1 MRIFDFVKRKLKN
14 YFSCLMNK
22 KKMNITAKIT
32 GIEYQCKLTNSL
44 EEFDIKKFDINSLPS
59 SCIIKDGS
67 FSFGLSKWVSPKR
80 TRSYPYERIYNTL
93 GNSKKI
99 TVIPII
105 KDEGKRGDRD
115 FIQWDT
121 VSLMSLLDVFVI
133 FTYYKD
139 AEKHPTRE
147 NKITNQQFDNNL
159 VKIKIT
165 EIKNYHSSALHWN
178 LKEIEQSFPKLI
190 QKAKFA
196 YNEIAKQL
204 GVEFHN
210 EQGIDRFA
218 NQFIDGVKNF
228 MNTSR
233 QKAQDAQN
241 REMQTIQPK
250 EALSTLT
257 KATITIE
264 NYLGGKYYFTTDEIK
279 IEGENIYLI
288 ESKHSKNALLPSN
301 GDIKDGL
308 LKMILY
314 TNLKEVKVDGIEYKP
329 IPVIKL
335 TSTKLE
341 GSIISSDNADKIN
354 NFISKQNFSK
364 KQKSVIE
371 NIFIEAKVNN
381 LLIKIEK
388 AE

>member
-1 MRIFDFVKRKLKN
+1 MEIK
-14 YFSCLMNK
+14 
-22 KKMNITAKIT
+22 AKIT
-32 GIEYQCKLTNSL
+32 GIEYQSKLTSEL
-44 EEFDIKKFDINSLPS
+44 KEFNIEHFNINNLPAS
-59 SCIIKDGS
+59 SIVKDGG
-67 FSFGLSKWVSPKR
+67 FSFGISKWVSPKR

-93 GNSKKI
+93 GNSKNI

-105 KDEGKRGDRD
+105 KDEGKCGDRD

-121 VSLMSLLDVFVI
+121 VSLMSLLDVFVV
-133 FTYYKD
+133 FAYYES
-139 AEKHPTRE
+139 AEKHSTRE

-159 VKIKIT
+159 VKTKIA
-165 EIKNYHSSALHWN
+165 EIKKYHSSALHWN
-178 LKEIEQSFPKLI
+178 LKEIEQSFPQLI
-190 QKAKFA
+190 QKAKSS
-196 YNEIAKQL
+196 YYKIGKQL

-218 NQFIDGVKNF
+218 NQFINGVKDF
-228 MNTSR
+228 MDTSR

-279 IEGENIYLI
+279 IEGKNIYLI
-288 ESKHSKNALLPSN
+288 EGKHSKSSLLPSI

-314 TNLKEVKVDGIEYKP
+314 TNLKEVKVNGIEYKP

-335 TSTKLE
+335 TSIKLQ
-341 GSIISSDNADKIN
+341 GSVLSSDNTDKIN
-354 NFISKQNFSK
+354 SFISKQKFSK
-364 KQKSVIE
+364 MQKSVIE
-371 NIFIEAKVNN
+371 NLFIEAKENN
-381 LLIKIEK
+381 LLINIEK